1 MSNKIPLGKL
11 LLKLGYVSE
20 EQIGIAVEIQAI
32 RKKLLGE
39 ILTEQS
45 FVSPKEVAK
54 AIAQQS
60 DKQYIDVAEFP
71 ISPDALRCIDRNM
84 SKQLEI
90 LPLAIKE
97 DGILMIAMSD
107 PFDINTIDI
116 ISRRTGMRLE
126 IVVSDKDT
134 LLKRSEIMYYLLEK
148 PIIEEIKSHID
159 KINATGQPVDI
170 PKLLDNIMTHAIIE
184 RCTDVHISPEDN
196 VSHVFFRIDGILR
209 HQFACPKIMH
219 PALVSRVKILS
230 DLDISE
236 QRVPQDGALSY
247 QFFDE
252 NFDVRISTLPTSF
265 GENVVMRILSK
276 NLSLFSL
283 EGLGFEPDMLASI
296 VKQFERSQGIVL
308 VTGPTGSG
316 KTTTLYAGLRKVNSL
331 QRRVLTAEDPIE
343 YKFPFIKQTQINEK
357 AGYTFATAMRAF
369 LRQDPD
375 VILLGEMR
383 DETTA
388 EMALRA
394 SITGHLV
401 LSTLHTNDAV
411 TSIPRLLDMNIK
423 DYFIAS
429 ALSAVIA
436 QRLVRKV
443 CNFCREDRDV
453 PASHLIKMGFL
464 KSMLNRLGISE
475 KDTLTFSYGRGCEFC
490 RKTGYSGRA
499 VISELLVMDA
509 ELGDMIV
516 RGQTPM
522 AILEAARERGMCS
535 MMEDGLLKSLSKLS
549 NPEEI
554 IRVVF

>member
-1 MSNKIPLGKL
+1 
-11 LLKLGYVSE
+11 
-20 EQIGIAVEIQAI
+20 
-32 RKKLLGE
+32 
-39 ILTEQS
+39 
-45 FVSPKEVAK
+45 
-54 AIAQQS
+54 
-60 DKQYIDVAEFP
+60 
-71 ISPDALRCIDRNM
+71 
-84 SKQLEI
+84 
-90 LPLAIKE
+90 
-97 DGILMIAMSD
+97 
-107 PFDINTIDI
+107 
-116 ISRRTGMRLE
+116 
-126 IVVSDKDT
+126 
-134 LLKRSEIMYYLLEK
+134 
-148 PIIEEIKSHID
+148 
-159 KINATGQPVDI
+159 
-170 PKLLDNIMTHAIIE
+170 
-184 RCTDVHISPEDN
+184 
-196 VSHVFFRIDGILR
+196 
-209 HQFACPKIMH
+209 MH
-219 PALVSRVKILS
+219 PALVSRIKILA

-236 QRVPQDGALSY
+236 QRVPQDGSMSY
-247 QFFDE
+247 QFFDAS
-252 NFDVRISTLPTSF
+252 FDIRVSTLPTSF

-283 EGLGFEPDMLASI
+283 EALGFEPDMLASI

-357 AGYTFATAMRAF
+357 AGYNFSTAMRAF

-453 PASHLIKMGFL
+453 PASDLIKMGFL

-499 VISELLVMDA
+499 VISEILIMDA